1 MNQLDPSWDAE
12 QKEALIR
19 QGKVG
24 SIFNV
29 VGAKQINRLQRM
41 AVEETRLGIPL
52 VVARDVIHGY
62 RTIYPIPLGQGATW
76 NPELVEQAAQLTAK
90 EAVSDG
96 IRWAF
101 SPMVDVAHDPRWG
114 RVAEGYGEDPLL
126 TSQMAAATV
135 RGYQHEL
142 SSTPQDGPSK
152 IYNRPSAVKSK
163 IRRQPPN
170 LSSMPQ
176 ASGPSS
182 NSASGPSSN
191 SASGPIPSDRALG
204 QRTSNSAAV
213 QQSAGRS
220 AGLRPALAACVKHFA
235 GYSASEGGRDYNTTW
250 IPETQLRDIYLP
262 PFKAALDAGAMSVM
276 CSFNALNGLPSSANH
291 HLNVDILRDEWH
303 SDALL
308 VSDWGSGSDLV
319 PHGLCA
325 DKKEAAERC
334 INARMEMDMQGNIYT
349 DYLAEL
355 IAEGKVKESQIDD
368 CVRSILRLKY
378 RLGLF
383 DNPYVDE
390 DKVIAYTPE
399 ALELATRVAEESA
412 ILLKN
417 NGILPLSISPQ
428 EKSSSTIYNL
438 KSTIYNK
445 AAPPNLS
452 SMPQASGPTSNSASD
467 LTSNSA
473 AVQLP
478 TAKRSILITG
488 PLAHQKKEQLGTWV
502 FDAQPDHSVTPLEAF
517 QQMVSSF
524 DFPLSTFDYIYEPGL
539 AYSRDKNTDFSK
551 VIAKAKQADVI
562 LYFCGEE
569 AILSGEARCRAD
581 LNLPGAQREL
591 MKALAT
597 TGKPVVMI
605 VMAGRP
611 LTIGAEVEQA
621 AAVLYAFH
629 GGTMAGQALCN
640 IITGK
645 TVPSGKTPITFPKMV
660 GQVPLYY
667 NRLNTGRPSYDPP
680 MLIDSIPIGCPQF
693 SIGQSSYWLETPTE
707 PLFPFG
713 FGLSYT
719 TFEYGPTHVQMVND
733 KMVNGFMPQAESS
746 SIIYHLSSMPQASGL
761 TSNSVSGQ
769 YTVSCTIKNTG
780 SYDAYET
787 AQLYAHQLSGAV
799 ARPIAEL
806 KGFKKV
812 FIPAGDSCTV
822 TFTITPEQLGYW
834 HESWEPVRGSDVKAH
849 RYYFATDNA
858 PFSFRIAPHS

>member
-1 MNQLDPSWDAE
+1 MTLEEKIGQMNQLDPSWDAE

-76 NPELVEQAAQLTAK
+76 NPELIEQAAQLTAK

-114 RVAEGYGEDPLL
+114 RVAEGYGEDPFL

-142 SSTPQDGPSK
+142 SSTPQDGPS
-152 IYNRPSAVKSK
+152 
-163 IRRQPPN
+163 
-170 LSSMPQ
+170 
-176 ASGPSS
+176 S
-182 NSASGPSSN
+182 NSASGP
-191 SASGPIPSDRALG
+191 
-204 QRTSNSAAV
+204 TSNSAAV
-213 QQSAGRS
+213 KQPAGRS

-355 IAEGKVKESQIDD
+355 IAEGKVKESQIDE

-428 EKSSSTIYNL
+428 DGLTSNSAKSSSTIYNRPSAV
-438 KSTIYNK
+438 KSKIR
-445 AAPPNLS
+445 P
-452 SMPQASGPTSNSASD
+452 SA
-467 LTSNSA
+467 
-473 AVQLP
+473 V
-478 TAKRSILITG
+478 SILITG

-502 FDAQPDHSVTPLEAF
+502 FDAQPEHSVTPLEAF

-524 DFPLSTFDYIYEPGL
+524 DFRTSSGLSTFDYIYEPGL
-539 AYSRDKNTDFSK
+539 TYSRDKNTDFSK

-591 MKALAT
+591 MKALAA
-597 TGKPVVMI
+597 TGKPVVMV

-621 AAVLYAFH
+621 AAVIYAFH

-733 KMVNGFMPQAESS
+733 KMVNGFIPQAESS
-746 SIIYHLSSMPQASGL
+746 STIYNLQSKIRRQPPNLSSMPQAR
-761 TSNSVSGQ
+761 
-769 YTVSCTIKNTG
+769 VSCTIKNTG
-780 SYDAYET
+780 SVDAYET
-787 AQLYAHQLSGAV
+787 AQLYVHQLSGTV

-822 TFTITPEQLGYW
+822 TFTLTPEQLGYW

-858 PFSFRIAPHS
+858 PFTFRIAPHS

>member
-1 MNQLDPSWDAE
+1 MTLEEKIGQMNQLDPSWDAE
-12 QKEALIR
+12 PKEALIR

-76 NPELVEQAAQLTAK
+76 NPELIEQAAQLTAK

-114 RVAEGYGEDPLL
+114 RVAEGYGEDPFL

-142 SSTPQDGPSK
+142 SSTPQAESSSK
-152 IYNRPSAVKSK
+152 IYNLQSK

-176 ASGPSS
+176 A
-182 NSASGPSSN
+182 
-191 SASGPIPSDRALG
+191 
-204 QRTSNSAAV
+204 
-213 QQSAGRS
+213 
-220 AGLRPALAACVKHFA
+220 AGLRPAMAACVKHFA

-355 IAEGKVKESQIDD
+355 IAEGKVKESQIDE

-428 EKSSSTIYNL
+428 DGLTSNSAKSSSTIYNRP
-438 KSTIYNK
+438 S
-445 AAPPNLS
+445 
-452 SMPQASGPTSNSASD
+452 
-467 LTSNSA
+467 
-473 AVQLP
+473 AVQ
-478 TAKRSILITG
+478 
-488 PLAHQKKEQLGTWV
+488 
-502 FDAQPDHSVTPLEAF
+502 
-517 QQMVSSF
+517 
-524 DFPLSTFDYIYEPGL
+524 
-539 AYSRDKNTDFSK
+539 SK
-551 VIAKAKQADVI
+551 I
-562 LYFCGEE
+562 
-569 AILSGEARCRAD
+569 
-581 LNLPGAQREL
+581 
-591 MKALAT
+591 
-597 TGKPVVMI
+597 
-605 VMAGRP
+605 
-611 LTIGAEVEQA
+611 
-621 AAVLYAFH
+621 
-629 GGTMAGQALCN
+629 
-640 IITGK
+640 
-645 TVPSGKTPITFPKMV
+645 
-660 GQVPLYY
+660 
-667 NRLNTGRPSYDPP
+667 
-680 MLIDSIPIGCPQF
+680 
-693 SIGQSSYWLETPTE
+693 
-707 PLFPFG
+707 
-713 FGLSYT
+713 
-719 TFEYGPTHVQMVND
+719 
-733 KMVNGFMPQAESS
+733 
-746 SIIYHLSSMPQASGL
+746 
-761 TSNSVSGQ
+761 
-769 YTVSCTIKNTG
+769 
-780 SYDAYET
+780 
-787 AQLYAHQLSGAV
+787 
-799 ARPIAEL
+799 
-806 KGFKKV
+806 
-812 FIPAGDSCTV
+812 
-822 TFTITPEQLGYW
+822 
-834 HESWEPVRGSDVKAH
+834 
-849 RYYFATDNA
+849 
-858 PFSFRIAPHS
+858 

>member
-1 MNQLDPSWDAE
+1 MTLEEKIGQMNQLDPSWDAE
-12 QKEALIR
+12 PKEALIR

-76 NPELVEQAAQLTAK
+76 NPELIEQAARLTAQ

-114 RVAEGYGEDPLL
+114 RVAEGYGEDPFL

-142 SSTPQDGPSK
+142 SSTPQDGPS
-152 IYNRPSAVKSK
+152 
-163 IRRQPPN
+163 
-170 LSSMPQ
+170 
-176 ASGPSS
+176 S
-182 NSASGPSSN
+182 NSASGPTSNSVSGPTSN
-191 SASGPIPSDRALG
+191 SASGP
-204 QRTSNSAAV
+204 T
-213 QQSAGRS
+213 
-220 AGLRPALAACVKHFA
+220 RPALAACVKHFA

-319 PHGLCA
+319 PHGLCT

-428 EKSSSTIYNL
+428 EKSSSTFYNRPSAV
-438 KSTIYNK
+438 KSKIR
-445 AAPPNLS
+445 P
-452 SMPQASGPTSNSASD
+452 SA
-467 LTSNSA
+467 
-473 AVQLP
+473 V
-478 TAKRSILITG
+478 SILITG

-517 QQMVSSF
+517 QSLNVQLPTAQRSNF
-524 DFPLSTFDYIYEPGL
+524 QLLFEPGL
-539 AYSRDKNTDFSK
+539 TYSRDKNIDFSK

-591 MKALAT
+591 MKALAA
-597 TGKPVVMI
+597 TGKPVVMV

-719 TFEYGPTHVQMVND
+719 TFEYGPTHVQQSEGRSNSASGLTSNSV
-733 KMVNGFMPQAESS
+733 KSS
-746 SIIYHLSSMPQASGL
+746 SIIYHLSSMPQAR
-761 TSNSVSGQ
+761 
-769 YTVSCTIKNTG
+769 VSCTIKNTG

-834 HESWEPVRGSDVKAH
+834 HDTWEPVRGSDVKAH

-858 PFSFRIAPHS
+858 PFTFRIAPHS